1 MSSLV
6 RRSLT
11 GVIPVTSPQG
21 PRVPAEKGGDGMFE
35 RFTDRARR
43 VVVLAQEEARM
54 LNHDYI
60 GTEHILLGLIHEGDG
75 VAAKALQT
83 LGISLEA
90 VRQQVEEIIGQGQ
103 QAPSGHIPFTPRAKR
118 VLELSLREALQ
129 LGHNYIG
136 TEHILLGLIRE
147 GEGVAAQVLMKL
159 GADLNRVRQQ
169 VIELLHGYQAKEEPE
184 AEPAAPVSGRAGRA
198 GRADRTLAEIL
209 GRLGAMDSRLSA
221 IEQRVGA
228 GADMGDIDQE
238 IARARHAKEA
248 AVDAQDFENA
258 ARLRDQEKQLIADKA
273 ARQAEWAA
281 AHPDLSSLAEEFRR
295 LRSEVEQ
302 LRGPHGQQGTG
313 PQDGTEPQD
322 GTA

>member
-1 MSSLV
+1 
-6 RRSLT
+6 
-11 GVIPVTSPQG
+11 
-21 PRVPAEKGGDGMFE
+21 VPAEKGGDEMFE

-60 GTEHILLGLIHEGDG
+60 GTEHILLGLIHEGEG
-75 VAAKALQT
+75 VAAKALES

-103 QAPSGHIPFTPRAKR
+103 QAPSGHIPFTPRAKK

-147 GEGVAAQVLMKL
+147 GEGVAAQVLVKL

-169 VIELLHGYQAKEEPE
+169 VIELMHGSPGEEE
-184 AEPAAPVSGRAGRA
+184 LAAEPAAPVSGRAGR
-198 GRADRTLAEIL
+198 GDRVLAEVL

-221 IEQRVGA
+221 IEQRVGT
-228 GADMGDIDQE
+228 GPDMSDLDQATAQ
-238 IARARHAKEA
+238 ARRAKEA
-248 AVDAQDFENA
+248 AVEAQDFENA

-281 AHPDLSSLAEEFRR
+281 EHPALSSLAEEFRR
-295 LRSEVEQ
+295 LRGEVEQ
-302 LRGPHGQQGTG
+302 LRGLRSQRGTG
-313 PQDGTEPQD
+313 PQDDTEPQD
-322 GTA
+322 GTG